1 MVVSEAN
8 SSYTVVGI
16 DPGLA
21 ITGYG
26 VLSINNTAATPVVL
40 EYGTVRTPAGTELG
54 ERLNLLYSGISD
66 LLKKYHPSVAGC
78 EKVFFSKN
86 VKTATD
92 VSQARGV
99 ILLALQKHTARV
111 VELTPT
117 QIKQTITGYGSATKS
132 QVQYMVQQHL
142 KLKDLPTQDDA
153 ADALAIAIAVS
164 TLTYKPGIL

>member
-1 MVVSEAN
+1 MVTSEAT
-8 SSYTVVGI
+8 SYTVVGI

-26 VLSINNTAATPVVL
+26 IISVDSSKATPVVL
-40 EYGTVRTPAGTELG
+40 EYGTVRTLAGNTLG
-54 ERLNLLYSGISD
+54 ERLDLLYSGISD
-66 LLKKYHPSVAGC
+66 LLTKYQPVVGGC
-78 EKVFFSKN
+78 EKIFFSKN
-86 VKTATD
+86 VKTAID

-99 ILLALQKHTARV
+99 IILALQQHIAKV
-111 VELTPT
+111 FELTPT

-164 TLTYKPGIL
+164 TLTYKPEIL